1 MFNNITLSV
10 FPFFSTIN
18 AVFSFSF
25 HFLHFSRALRSVSFS
40 RFYSLSLPRVETT
53 QHLTEC
59 AVADQDLVFDPNA
72 WRFLRNSRSSRER
85 GKFPAWCVRQN
96 FWLYDSVL
104 RSQPITTHTHTHTHT
119 RARLKI
125 SRIVFITIH
134 CNTVLLFAVIYS
146 PVVKRRWRR
155 D

>member
-10 FPFFSTIN
+10 FPFFPPSMPFF
-18 AVFSFSF
+18 VFFSLLV
-25 HFLHFSRALRSVSFS
+25 FLSCTAICVVFPFLFTVSAAS
-40 RFYSLSLPRVETT
+40 WNNTT
-53 QHLTEC
+53 PYC

-72 WRFLRNSRSSRER
+72 WRFLRNSRASRER

-96 FWLYDSVL
+96 LWLYDSVL
-104 RSQPITTHTHTHTHT
+104 CSKPITTHTHTHTHE